1 MTDEALALRKA
12 LTRALNRMNTPLD
25 ASSRRIEMTEEQV
38 ERMGFEQLKHE
49 QQRALAIV
57 YSPRAKLPSDLVSPA
72 INEMIEG
79 AKEVISII
87 NRIIEAEP

>member
-1 MTDEALALRKA
+1 
-12 LTRALNRMNTPLD
+12 
-25 ASSRRIEMTEEQV
+25 
-38 ERMGFEQLKHE
+38 MGFEQLKHE